1 MLALIL
7 NTNKINIK
15 QTHSSA
21 NFSKIRIMLDDIPIT
36 IQKSKKIKTL
46 SLNIT
51 PSLEVILKMPDSC
64 SQNRAH
70 AFLKEQKA
78 WLQKTLSA
86 MREKYSLLHSRLE
99 TYQNKIL
106 VFDEVKNANDY
117 TLTELKKILKTYLE
131 QKLPLIAQKMQTS
144 YTHFSIRNNAKVLGS
159 CSYHNRLSFA
169 LLLVCAKKEA
179 IDYVIIHE
187 LAHTIH
193 KNHSKNFWRC
203 VQIFCPNYRALR
215 EHLKQRVV
223 FYTQLLKTLQP

>member
-1 MLALIL
+1 
-7 NTNKINIK
+7 
-15 QTHSSA
+15 
-21 NFSKIRIMLDDIPIT
+21 MLDDIPIT

-64 SQNRAH
+64 PQARAS
-70 AFLKEQKA
+70 AFLKEQEA
-78 WLQKTLSA
+78 WLKKTLSA
-86 MREKYSLLHSRLE
+86 MQEKYSLLRANLE
-99 TYQNKIL
+99 KYQNKIL

-117 TLTELKKILKTYLE
+117 TLTDLKKILKTYLE
-131 QKLPLIAQKMQTS
+131 QKLPLIAQKMQTA

-169 LLLVCAKKEA
+169 LLLIGAQKEA

-193 KNHSKNFWRC
+193 KNHSQNFWRC
-203 VQIFCPNYRALR
+203 VEIFCPNYQTLR
-215 EHLKQRVV
+215 NHLKQNII
-223 FYTQLLKTLQP
+223 FYSQLLKPLKP

>member
-1 MLALIL
+1 
-7 NTNKINIK
+7 
-15 QTHSSA
+15 
-21 NFSKIRIMLDDIPIT
+21 MLDDIPIT

-64 SQNRAH
+64 PQARAS

-78 WLQKTLSA
+78 WLKKTLSA
-86 MREKYSLLHSRLE
+86 MQEKHSLLHANLE
-99 TYQNKIL
+99 KYKNKIL
-106 VFDEVKNANDY
+106 IFDEVKNANDY

-144 YTHFSIRNNAKVLGS
+144 YTRFSIRNNAKVLGS

-169 LLLVCAKKEA
+169 LLLVCAQKEA

-193 KNHSKNFWRC
+193 KNHSKNFWHC
-203 VQIFCPNYRALR
+203 VKIFCPNYRALR
-215 EHLKQRVV
+215 ERLKQNII
-223 FYTQLLKTLQP
+223 FYAQLLKQLQP

>member
-1 MLALIL
+1 
-7 NTNKINIK
+7 
-15 QTHSSA
+15 
-21 NFSKIRIMLDDIPIT
+21 MLDDIPIT

-51 PSLEVILKMPDSC
+51 PSLEVILKMPNSC
-64 SQNRAH
+64 SQNRAS

-86 MREKYSLLHSRLE
+86 MQEKYSLLHSQ

-106 VFDEVKNANDY
+106 VFDEEKNANDY

-131 QKLPLIAQKMQTS
+131 QRLPLISQKMQTS
-144 YTHFSIRNNAKVLGS
+144 YTHFSVRNNAKVLGS

-169 LLLVCAKKEA
+169 LLLVCAQKEA

-203 VQIFCPNYRALR
+203 VEIFCPNYRTLR
-215 EHLKQRVV
+215 ERLKQNII
-223 FYTQLLKTLQP
+223 FYAQLLKTLQP

>member
-1 MLALIL
+1 
-7 NTNKINIK
+7 
-15 QTHSSA
+15 
-21 NFSKIRIMLDDIPIT
+21 MLDDIPIT
-36 IQKSKKIKTL
+36 IQKSEKIKTL

-51 PSLEVILKMPDSC
+51 PSLEVILKMPNSC
-64 SQNRAH
+64 SQARAS
-70 AFLKEQKA
+70 AFLKEQEA
-78 WLQKTLSA
+78 WLKKTLSA
-86 MREKYSLLHSRLE
+86 MQEKYSLLRSCLE

-131 QKLPLIAQKMQTS
+131 QQLPLIAQKMQTS
-144 YTHFSIRNNAKVLGS
+144 YTHFSVRNNAKVLGS

-169 LLLVCAKKEA
+169 LLLVCAQKEA

-215 EHLKQRVV
+215 ERLKQNII
-223 FYTQLLKTLQP
+223 FYAQLLKALQP

>member
-1 MLALIL
+1 M
-7 NTNKINIK
+7 
-15 QTHSSA
+15 
-21 NFSKIRIMLDDIPIT
+21 
-36 IQKSKKIKTL
+36 
-46 SLNIT
+46 
-51 PSLEVILKMPDSC
+51 
-64 SQNRAH
+64 H
-70 AFLKEQKA
+70 AFLKEQEA

-86 MREKYSLLHSRLE
+86 MQEKYSLLHSQ

-131 QKLPLIAQKMQTS
+131 QKLPLNAQKMQTS
-144 YTHFSIRNNAKVLGS
+144 YTHFSVRNNAKVLGS

-203 VQIFCPNYRALR
+203 VEIFCPNYRALR

-223 FYTQLLKTLQP
+223 FYTQLLKQLQP

>member
-1 MLALIL
+1 
-7 NTNKINIK
+7 
-15 QTHSSA
+15 
-21 NFSKIRIMLDDIPIT
+21 MLDDIPIT

-64 SQNRAH
+64 PQARAS
-70 AFLKEQKA
+70 AFLKEQES
-78 WLQKTLSA
+78 WLKKTFLS
-86 MREKYSLLHSRLE
+86 MQEKHSLLCTNLE
-99 TYQNKIL
+99 KYQNKIL
-106 VFDEVKNANDY
+106 VFDEVRNANDY

-131 QKLPLIAQKMQTS
+131 QKLPLIAQKMQTA
-144 YTHFSIRNNAKVLGS
+144 YTGFNIRNNAKVLGS

-215 EHLKQRVV
+215 DHLKQNII
-223 FYTQLLKTLQP
+223 FYSQLLKPLKP

>member
-7 NTNKINIK
+7 NANKINIK

-86 MREKYSLLHSRLE
+86 MQEKYSLLHSQ

-106 VFDEVKNANDY
+106 VFDEEKNANDY

-131 QKLPLIAQKMQTS
+131 QQLPLSAQKMQTS
-144 YTHFSIRNNAKVLGS
+144 YTHFSVRNNAKVLGS

-193 KNHSKNFWRC
+193 KNHSENFWRC
-203 VQIFCPNYRALR
+203 VEIFCPNYRALR

-223 FYTQLLKTLQP
+223 FYTQLLKQLQP

>member
-1 MLALIL
+1 
-7 NTNKINIK
+7 
-15 QTHSSA
+15 
-21 NFSKIRIMLDDIPIT
+21 MLDDIPIT

-51 PSLEVILKMPDSC
+51 PSLEVILKMPNSC
-64 SQNRAH
+64 PQARAN
-70 AFLKEQKA
+70 AFLKEQEA

-86 MREKYSLLHSRLE
+86 MQEKYSLLHSRLE
-99 TYQNKIL
+99 THQNKIL

-144 YTHFSIRNNAKVLGS
+144 YTGFSVRNNAKVLGS

-169 LLLVCAKKEA
+169 LLLVCAQKEA

-203 VQIFCPNYRALR
+203 VKTFCPNYRTLR
-215 EHLKQRVV
+215 NHLKRNII
-223 FYTQLLKTLQP
+223 FYSQLLKPLKP

>member
-1 MLALIL
+1 
-7 NTNKINIK
+7 
-15 QTHSSA
+15 
-21 NFSKIRIMLDDIPIT
+21 MLDDIPIT

-51 PSLEVILKMPDSC
+51 PSLEVILKMPNSC
-64 SQNRAH
+64 PQARAN
-70 AFLKEQKA
+70 AFLKEQEA
-78 WLQKTLSA
+78 WLKKTLSA
-86 MREKYSLLHSRLE
+86 MQEKHSLLRSRLE

-169 LLLVCAKKEA
+169 LLLVCTQKEA

-215 EHLKQRVV
+215 ERLKQNII
-223 FYTQLLKTLQP
+223 FYAQLLKQLEP

>member
-1 MLALIL
+1 
-7 NTNKINIK
+7 
-15 QTHSSA
+15 
-21 NFSKIRIMLDDIPIT
+21 MLDDIPIT

-64 SQNRAH
+64 SQARAS
-70 AFLKEQKA
+70 AFLKEQEA
-78 WLQKTLSA
+78 WLKKTFLS
-86 MREKYSLLHSRLE
+86 MQEKYSLLHSRLE

-106 VFDEVKNANDY
+106 VFNEVKNANDY
-117 TLTELKKILKTYLE
+117 TLTDLKKILKTYLE

-169 LLLVCAKKEA
+169 LLLVCTQKEA

-193 KNHSKNFWRC
+193 KNHSQNFWRC

-215 EHLKQRVV
+215 EHLKQNII
-223 FYTQLLKTLQP
+223 FYAQLLKTLQP

>member
-1 MLALIL
+1 
-7 NTNKINIK
+7 
-15 QTHSSA
+15 
-21 NFSKIRIMLDDIPIT
+21 MLDDILIT
-36 IQKSKKIKTL
+36 IQKSEKIKTL

-51 PSLEVILKMPDSC
+51 PSLEVILKMPNSC
-64 SQNRAH
+64 SQTRAS
-70 AFLKEQKA
+70 AFLKEQEA
-78 WLQKTLSA
+78 WLKKTLSA
-86 MREKYSLLHSRLE
+86 MQEKYSLLHANLE
-99 TYQNKIL
+99 KYQNKIL
-106 VFDEVKNANDY
+106 VFDEVRNANDY

-169 LLLVCAKKEA
+169 LLLVCAQKEA

-215 EHLKQRVV
+215 ERLKQNII
-223 FYTQLLKTLQP
+223 FYAQLLKTLQP

>member
-1 MLALIL
+1 
-7 NTNKINIK
+7 
-15 QTHSSA
+15 
-21 NFSKIRIMLDDIPIT
+21 MLDNVPIT

-64 SQNRAH
+64 SQARAN
-70 AFLKEQKA
+70 AFLKEQEA
-78 WLQKTLSA
+78 WLKKTLLA
-86 MREKYSLLHSRLE
+86 MQEKHSLLHSRLE

-106 VFDEVKNANDY
+106 VFDETKNANDY
-117 TLTELKKILKTYLE
+117 TLTDLKKILKTYLE
-131 QKLPLIAQKMQTS
+131 RKLPLIAQKMQTS
-144 YTHFSIRNNAKVLGS
+144 YTGFSIRNNAKVLGS

-169 LLLVCAKKEA
+169 LLLVCTQKEA

-203 VQIFCPNYRALR
+203 VESFCPNYRALR
-215 EHLKQRVV
+215 DHLKQRVV
-223 FYTQLLKTLQP
+223 FYTLLLKPLQP

>member
-1 MLALIL
+1 
-7 NTNKINIK
+7 
-15 QTHSSA
+15 
-21 NFSKIRIMLDDIPIT
+21 MLDDIPIT

-64 SQNRAH
+64 PQARAS
-70 AFLKEQKA
+70 AFLKDQEA
-78 WLQKTLSA
+78 WLKKTLLA
-86 MREKYSLLHSRLE
+86 MQEKHSLLRSRLE

-117 TLTELKKILKTYLE
+117 TLTDLKKILKTYLE
-131 QKLPLIAQKMQTS
+131 RKLPSIAQKMQTS
-144 YTHFSIRNNAKVLGS
+144 YTDFSIRNNAKVLGS

-169 LLLVCAKKEA
+169 LLLVCAQKEA

-193 KNHSKNFWRC
+193 KNHSQNFWRC
-203 VQIFCPNYRALR
+203 VKTFCPNYRALR
-215 EHLKQRVV
+215 DHLKQRVV
-223 FYTQLLKTLQP
+223 FYTQLLKPLQP

>member
-1 MLALIL
+1 
-7 NTNKINIK
+7 
-15 QTHSSA
+15 
-21 NFSKIRIMLDDIPIT
+21 MLDDIPIT
-36 IQKSKKIKTL
+36 IQKSEKIKTM

-51 PSLEVILKMPDSC
+51 PSLEVILKMPNSC
-64 SQNRAH
+64 SQARAS
-70 AFLKEQKA
+70 AFLKEQEA
-78 WLQKTLSA
+78 WLKKTLSI
-86 MREKYSLLHSRLE
+86 MREKYSLLHTNLE
-99 TYQNKIL
+99 KYQNKIL

-169 LLLVCAKKEA
+169 LLLVCTQKEA

-215 EHLKQRVV
+215 ERLKQNII
-223 FYTQLLKTLQP
+223 FYAQLLKTLQP

>member
-1 MLALIL
+1 
-7 NTNKINIK
+7 
-15 QTHSSA
+15 
-21 NFSKIRIMLDDIPIT
+21 MLDDIPIT

-51 PSLEVILKMPDSC
+51 PSLEVILKMPNSC
-64 SQNRAH
+64 PQTRAN
-70 AFLKEQKA
+70 AFLKEQEA
-78 WLQKTLSA
+78 WLKKTFLA
-86 MREKYSLLHSRLE
+86 MQEKHSLLRSCLE

-117 TLTELKKILKTYLE
+117 TLTDLKKILKTYLE

-169 LLLVCAKKEA
+169 LLLVCAQKEA

-193 KNHSKNFWRC
+193 KNHSQNFWRC
-203 VQIFCPNYRALR
+203 VKIFCPNYRALR
-215 EHLKQRVV
+215 EHLKQNII
-223 FYTQLLKTLQP
+223 FYAQLLKTLQP

>member
-1 MLALIL
+1 M
-7 NTNKINIK
+7 
-15 QTHSSA
+15 
-21 NFSKIRIMLDDIPIT
+21 MLDDIPIT
-36 IQKSKKIKTL
+36 IQKSEKIKTL

-51 PSLEVILKMPDSC
+51 PSLEVILKMPNSC

-86 MREKYSLLHSRLE
+86 MQKKYSLLHSQ

-106 VFDEVKNANDY
+106 VFDEEKNANDY

-131 QKLPLIAQKMQTS
+131 QQLPLSAQKMQTS
-144 YTHFSIRNNAKVLGS
+144 YTHFSVRNNAKVLGS

-179 IDYVIIHE
+179 VDYVIIHE

-203 VQIFCPNYRALR
+203 VEIFCPNYRALR

-223 FYTQLLKTLQP
+223 FYTQLLKPLQP

>member
-1 MLALIL
+1 
-7 NTNKINIK
+7 
-15 QTHSSA
+15 
-21 NFSKIRIMLDDIPIT
+21 MLDDIPIT
-36 IQKSKKIKTL
+36 IQKSEKIKTL

-51 PSLEVILKMPDSC
+51 PSLEVILKMPNSC
-64 SQNRAH
+64 PQARAS
-70 AFLKEQKA
+70 AFLKEQES
-78 WLQKTLSA
+78 WLKKTFLV
-86 MREKYSLLHSRLE
+86 MQEKYSLLHSRLE

-144 YTHFSIRNNAKVLGS
+144 YTHFSVRNNAKVLGS

-169 LLLVCAKKEA
+169 LLLVCAQKEA

-215 EHLKQRVV
+215 ERLKQNII
-223 FYTQLLKTLQP
+223 FYAQLLKTLQP

>member
-1 MLALIL
+1 
-7 NTNKINIK
+7 
-15 QTHSSA
+15 
-21 NFSKIRIMLDDIPIT
+21 MLDDIPIT

-64 SQNRAH
+64 PQARAS
-70 AFLKEQKA
+70 AFLKEQET
-78 WLQKTLSA
+78 WLKKTLSA
-86 MREKYSLLHSRLE
+86 MQEKHSLLHSCLE

-106 VFDEVKNANDY
+106 IFDEVKNANDY
-117 TLTELKKILKTYLE
+117 TLTDLKKILKTYLE
-131 QKLPLIAQKMQTS
+131 QQLPLIAQKMQTS

-169 LLLVCAKKEA
+169 LLLVCAPKEA

-193 KNHSKNFWRC
+193 KNHSQNFWRC
-203 VQIFCPNYRALR
+203 VQIFCPNYQTLR
-215 EHLKQRVV
+215 NHLKQNII
-223 FYTQLLKTLQP
+223 FYAQLLKTLQP

>member
-1 MLALIL
+1 
-7 NTNKINIK
+7 
-15 QTHSSA
+15 
-21 NFSKIRIMLDDIPIT
+21 MLDDIPIT

-64 SQNRAH
+64 PQARAS
-70 AFLKEQKA
+70 AFLKEQES
-78 WLQKTLSA
+78 WLKKTFLA
-86 MREKYSLLHSRLE
+86 MQEKHSLLRANLE
-99 TYQNKIL
+99 KYQNKIL
-106 VFDEVKNANDY
+106 VFDEVRNANDY

-131 QKLPLIAQKMQTS
+131 RKLPLIAQKMQTS
-144 YTHFSIRNNAKVLGS
+144 YTGFSIRNNAKVLGS

-169 LLLVCAKKEA
+169 LLLVCAQKEA

-203 VQIFCPNYRALR
+203 VQTFCPNYRALR
-215 EHLKQRVV
+215 EHLKQNII
-223 FYTQLLKTLQP
+223 FYAQLLKPLQP

>member
-1 MLALIL
+1 
-7 NTNKINIK
+7 
-15 QTHSSA
+15 
-21 NFSKIRIMLDDIPIT
+21 MLDDIPIT

-51 PSLEVILKMPDSC
+51 PSLEVILKMPNSC
-64 SQNRAH
+64 SQARAS
-70 AFLKEQKA
+70 AFLKEQES
-78 WLQKTLSA
+78 WLKKTFLA
-86 MREKYSLLHSRLE
+86 MQEKYSLLHSQ
-99 TYQNKIL
+99 TYKNKIL
-106 VFDEVKNANDY
+106 IFDEVKNANDY

-131 QKLPLIAQKMQTS
+131 QQLPLSAQKMQTS

-169 LLLVCAKKEA
+169 LLLVCAQKEA

-193 KNHSKNFWRC
+193 KNHSKNFWHC

-215 EHLKQRVV
+215 EYLKQNII
-223 FYTQLLKTLQP
+223 FYAQLLKTLQP

>member
-1 MLALIL
+1 
-7 NTNKINIK
+7 
-15 QTHSSA
+15 
-21 NFSKIRIMLDDIPIT
+21 MLDDIPIT
-36 IQKSKKIKTL
+36 IQKSEKIKTL

-64 SQNRAH
+64 PQARAS
-70 AFLKEQKA
+70 AFLKEQES
-78 WLQKTLSA
+78 WLKKTFLS
-86 MREKYSLLHSRLE
+86 MQEKHSLLRSRLN
-99 TYQNKIL
+99 TYKDKIL

-131 QKLPLIAQKMQTS
+131 QQLPLIAQKMQTS

-169 LLLVCAKKEA
+169 LLLVCAQKEA

-215 EHLKQRVV
+215 EHLKQNII
-223 FYTQLLKTLQP
+223 FYAQLLKTLQP

>member
-1 MLALIL
+1 
-7 NTNKINIK
+7 
-15 QTHSSA
+15 
-21 NFSKIRIMLDDIPIT
+21 MLDDIPIT

-51 PSLEVILKMPDSC
+51 PSLEVILKMPNSC
-64 SQNRAH
+64 SQARAS
-70 AFLKEQKA
+70 AFLKEQEA
-78 WLQKTLSA
+78 WLKKTLSA
-86 MREKYSLLHSRLE
+86 MQEKYSLLHSCLE

-131 QKLPLIAQKMQTS
+131 QQLPLIAQKMQTA
-144 YTHFSIRNNAKVLGS
+144 YTGFNIRNNAKVLGS

-169 LLLVCAKKEA
+169 LLLVCTQKEA

-203 VQIFCPNYRALR
+203 VQIFCPNYRILR
-215 EHLKQRVV
+215 ECLKQNII
-223 FYTQLLKTLQP
+223 FYAQLLKTLQP

>member
-1 MLALIL
+1 
-7 NTNKINIK
+7 
-15 QTHSSA
+15 
-21 NFSKIRIMLDDIPIT
+21 MLDNIPIT

-64 SQNRAH
+64 PQARAN
-70 AFLKEQKA
+70 AFLKDQEA
-78 WLQKTLSA
+78 WLKKTFLA
-86 MREKYSLLHSRLE
+86 MQEKHSLLHSRLE

-106 VFDEVKNANDY
+106 VFDETKNANDY

-131 QKLPLIAQKMQTS
+131 RKLPSIAQKMQTS
-144 YTHFSIRNNAKVLGS
+144 YTGFNIRNNAKVLGS

-169 LLLVCAKKEA
+169 LLLVCAQKEA

-193 KNHSKNFWRC
+193 KNHSQNFWRC
-203 VQIFCPNYRALR
+203 VKTFCPNYRALR
-215 EHLKQRVV
+215 DHLKQRVV
-223 FYTQLLKTLQP
+223 FYTLLLKPLQP

>member
-1 MLALIL
+1 
-7 NTNKINIK
+7 
-15 QTHSSA
+15 
-21 NFSKIRIMLDDIPIT
+21 MLDDIPIT

-64 SQNRAH
+64 PQARAS
-70 AFLKEQKA
+70 AFLKEQEA
-78 WLQKTLSA
+78 WLKKTFLS
-86 MREKYSLLHSRLE
+86 MQEKHSLLRTNLEKYK
-99 TYQNKIL
+99 NKIL
-106 VFDEVKNANDY
+106 IFDEVKNANDY

-131 QKLPLIAQKMQTS
+131 QQLPLIAQKMQTS

-169 LLLVCAKKEA
+169 LLLVCAPKEA

-203 VQIFCPNYRALR
+203 VKIFCPNYHALR
-215 EHLKQRVV
+215 DHLKQNII
-223 FYTQLLKTLQP
+223 FYAQLLKTLQP

>member
-1 MLALIL
+1 
-7 NTNKINIK
+7 
-15 QTHSSA
+15 
-21 NFSKIRIMLDDIPIT
+21 MLDNIPIT

-64 SQNRAH
+64 SQARAN
-70 AFLKEQKA
+70 AFLKEQEA
-78 WLQKTLSA
+78 WLKKTFLA
-86 MREKYSLLHSRLE
+86 MQEKHSLLRSRLE

-131 QKLPLIAQKMQTS
+131 QKLPLISQKMQTS

-169 LLLVCAKKEA
+169 LLLVCAQKEA

-193 KNHSKNFWRC
+193 KNHSQNFWRC
-203 VQIFCPNYRALR
+203 VKTFCPNYRALR
-215 EHLKQRVV
+215 DHLKQKVV
-223 FYTQLLKTLQP
+223 FYTQLLKPLQP

>member
-1 MLALIL
+1 
-7 NTNKINIK
+7 
-15 QTHSSA
+15 
-21 NFSKIRIMLDDIPIT
+21 MLDDIPIT
-36 IQKSKKIKTL
+36 IQKSKKIKTM

-51 PSLEVILKMPDSC
+51 PSLEVILKMPNSC
-64 SQNRAH
+64 SQARAS
-70 AFLKEQKA
+70 AFLKEQEA
-78 WLQKTLSA
+78 WLKKTLSA
-86 MREKYSLLHSRLE
+86 MQEKYSLLHSRLE

-106 VFDEVKNANDY
+106 VFDKVKNANDY
-117 TLTELKKILKTYLE
+117 TLTDLKKILKTYLE

-144 YTHFSIRNNAKVLGS
+144 YIHFSVRNNAKVLGS

-169 LLLVCAKKEA
+169 LLLVCAQKEA

-215 EHLKQRVV
+215 ERLKQNII
-223 FYTQLLKTLQP
+223 FYAQLLKKIKP